1 MLNWSQTAL
10 CEAAKVGRA
19 TLANFEAEKS
29 TPYERTLRDIRTAL
43 EAAGVE
49 FIDDTGVKMRPLYL
63 VVSVRISRGV
73 DVQEGRYYGEADAIA
88 HMDRLGDDPDCLLAE
103 VQRWPVASAIDSA
116 PERILFV
123 AQAERIGDRWQ
134 RVEGDIRSRTIGG
147 EAEEILRKAGG
158 VT

>member
-1 MLNWSQTAL
+1 MDQAAL
-10 CEAAKVGRA
+10 AEAANVSRNTIVSFEKGQRTPGA
-19 TLANFEAEKS
+19 NNLAA
-29 TPYERTLRDIRTAL
+29 IRTAL

-49 FIDDTGVKMRPLYL
+49 FIDDTGLKMRPLYL

-73 DVQEGRYYGEADAIA
+73 DVQEGRYYSEADAIA
-88 HMDRLGDDPDCLLAE
+88 HMNRLGDDPDCLLAE

-134 RVEGDIRSRTIGG
+134 RVADDIRCRTIGG
-147 EAEEILRKAGG
+147 EAQEMLRDRQG
-158 VT
+158 